1 LYRIFPVFLNIK
13 KIRIKTVESLA
24 ELLKNLDV
32 LLSKIQETIS
42 EYQTTSIDIKADMST
57 DKFPKISEV
66 TEKMSWVKPSSEKE
80 DLQNLWQEKNVLR
93 DELKSL
99 NCELMKLT
107 KDYAVAN
114 SISPRTLCS
123 KVNDTMNELIQG
135 VKSRDIKTLNELPS
149 NAQIRDYLPAREL
162 AAYVAIH
169 RIAINEII
177 NCNVDPI
184 EGVTYACDVYL
195 GDGYTPK
202 LSKKAE
208 NIPSQGRRIKQFKK
222 MRTNLTYPPGYLQ
235 NGTRCKVM

>member
-1 LYRIFPVFLNIK
+1 MECITELIK
-13 KIRIKTVESLA
+13 QIESSWSTW
-24 ELLKNLDV
+24 EK
-32 LLSKIQETIS
+32 TIS
-42 EYQTTSIDIKADMST
+42 EYQTTSIDIKADTST
-57 DKFPKISEV
+57 DKFPKLSEV
-66 TEKMSWVKPSSEKE
+66 TEKISWVKPSSEKE

-93 DELKSL
+93 DESKSL

-114 SISPRTLCS
+114 SISPITLCS

-162 AAYVAIH
+162 ATYVAIH

-195 GDGYTPK
+195 GDGYIPE
-202 LSKKAE
+202 LSKKVE
-208 NIPSQGRRIKQFKK
+208 NIRSQGRRIKQFKK

-235 NGTRCKVM
+235 NGTRCKVL